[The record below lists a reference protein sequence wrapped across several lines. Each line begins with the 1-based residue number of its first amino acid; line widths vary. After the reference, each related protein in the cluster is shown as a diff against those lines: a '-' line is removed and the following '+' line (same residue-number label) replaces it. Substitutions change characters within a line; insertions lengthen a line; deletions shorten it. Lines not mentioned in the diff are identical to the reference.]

1 MTDTRT
7 VEQIAASVDEKLAA
21 LPVEAQTAA
30 AVFAQGLMAGM
41 AIQKSA

>member
-1 MTDTRT
+1 MTKTKT
-7 VEQIAASVDEKLAA
+7 VEQIAVSVDEKLAA
-21 LPVEAQTAA
+21 LSPEAQTAA